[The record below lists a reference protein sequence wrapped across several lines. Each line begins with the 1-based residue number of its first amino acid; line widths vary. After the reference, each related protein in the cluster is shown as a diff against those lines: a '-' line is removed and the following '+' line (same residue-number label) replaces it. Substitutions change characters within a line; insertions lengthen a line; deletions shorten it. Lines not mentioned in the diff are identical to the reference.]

1 MHRQV
6 LFPQSR
12 LLDLTILLA
21 GVDAIRVVTIQA
33 RCHVM
38 RKFFFMFVSVQSA
51 IKAHTHIY
59 IYTHKH
65 THLVFKMFT
74 HLPLSYLKMPGDT
87 MFFLFDVPRLRLS

>member
-51 IKAHTHIY
+51 IKAHTHTHIC
-59 IYTHKH
+59 IYTQTH
-65 THLVFKMFT
+65 TFSFQNVHPSTFVLFEDAWGHRV
-74 HLPLSYLKMPGDT
+74 LS
-87 MFFLFDVPRLRLS
+87 V